1 MDILNVLERGSAN
14 VTLHDGSWSL
24 RLSAGALLS
33 AYDSY
38 LGYSIVA
45 ASPQAERVL
54 GAVMIMR
61 PEVNASGIGPTVIFD
76 VNVASGTLMARAV
89 QRLRDR
95 GNTSRLVGV
104 ALHSLLREQLPHQI
118 DGLAD
123 FVVINPPDEVSD
135 GRQPAQCGNRGIQLA
150 S

>member
-14 VTLHDGSWSL
+14 VALHDGFWSL

-38 LGYSIVA
+38 AGYSIVA

-61 PEVNASGIGPTVIFD
+61 PEVNASGLGPTVIFD

-95 GNTSRLVGV
+95 GNTSRLIGV
-104 ALHSLLREQLPHQI
+104 ALHSLLDEPLQWQI
-118 DGLAD
+118 EGLAD
-123 FVVINPPDEVSD
+123 FVVVNPPDQASD
-135 GRQPAQCGNRGIQLA
+135 GWKPAECRDRGVQLA